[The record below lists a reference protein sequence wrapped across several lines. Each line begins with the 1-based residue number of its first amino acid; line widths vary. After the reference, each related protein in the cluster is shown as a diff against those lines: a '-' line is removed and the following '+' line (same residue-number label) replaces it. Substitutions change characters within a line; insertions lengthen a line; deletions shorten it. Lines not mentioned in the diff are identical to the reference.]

1 MPPLILFNNHSSSS
15 GQKNTTALLDGT
27 QEPGATA
34 DSQSDITSTVASQQH
49 QQQPQMISIREEHQD
64 SASMSAPGAP
74 MTAENGGVPDG
85 TLWTALYDYEAQG
98 EDELSLNRGQIVC
111 VLSMDSNISGDEGWW
126 TGKIGDKVGIFP
138 SNFVTNE
145 DPMLVNVPS
154 SIGEI
159 QPLEIAYEELDV
171 QEVIGVGGFC
181 KVHRGFYGHE
191 EVAVKAAR
199 QGPDEDIEITRENV
213 LQEAKLF
220 WALKHENIVALRG
233 VCLKPPKLC
242 LVMEYARGG
251 SLNRILAGRKIP
263 PHVLVNWAIQIACG
277 MNYLHNEAPLSIIHR
292 DLKSS
297 NVLIFEAIDGD
308 NLENKTLK
316 ITDFGLARE
325 LYNTTRMSAAGTYAW
340 MPPEVISRGTYS
352 KSSDVWSYGV
362 LLWEL
367 ITGETP
373 YKGFDSLSVAYGVAV
388 NTLAL
393 PIPKTCPEAWGKLMK
408 SCWENDPHKRPG
420 FMDILMKLEDIARS
434 GFTQTPQ
441 ESFHTM
447 QDGWKKE
454 IAEVLYELR
463 MKEKELRCKEAELR
477 RVQLQQREQAKD
489 LQLREQELMARE
501 LELIGRELIIA
512 QNTPVPR
519 KRKGRFKKLKL
530 LKREPAQ
537 ISLPIDFRHTITTIR
552 DKSRARTD
560 TPPGSPAISGLR
572 IVALPPD
579 GFKGKTWGPSTVH
592 QRERSHLLPSLHS
605 TEWKPSSHFSKSA
618 PNLDKSRIAFPQQ
631 PPGTQSAIAATTS
644 AMIAGNTIGYI
655 PQGIPISSTK
665 FQHYTI
671 ANNKNNNHTISNINI
686 SSLSNYS
693 GNNLINNNNHNKL
706 SNNSIRKSKKKSK
719 TSTAASSI
727 SPPRRGS
734 SNNNGN
740 NNSIQLA
747 KSQDVESLRNVANSS
762 AQIPFSYSFINSF
775 GGSCSSGGTL
785 FGNSVRHTHQL
796 SISSNN
802 DQIISSG
809 GGGVGS
815 SVPMTTYEDDDEIEK
830 PTGCFNLRRMAN
842 SQSSSTST
850 MKISNQTPPNGGQ
863 KKHSLDSKIP
873 SLIQTQRECSSTL
886 AVTNIDNVTYDRV
899 FYKAMQKSL
908 DEIFSTPCDISTISS
923 ANRHV
928 WNHSEKA
935 SSKSSGDL
943 TMYSFDSAIQQ
954 GPDETESAYRFQRN
968 GSGSQFPRHY
978 FFRQESNSLGD
989 KVAMISK
996 SSSSSSRSSSRS
1008 EVDQFS
1014 ESFNSSSC
1022 QQGTQV
1028 LNSEYS
1034 SSADVSRKSSVVT
1047 FQCTKTD
1054 ELNSSFKQDQDCFYK
1069 ESNNSF
1075 SFTTNYSDDA
1085 DENADDIGAQSSN
1098 TSDFILPNSMMASRK
1113 LKDIKPDT
1121 EGMKHNSSS
1130 HLHLNKQGK
1139 KKKTVLAG
1147 GKLKDFMNFFSFGT
1161 LGRNSK
1167 KKLAQTSGS
1176 AAYTLFKNNSELN
1189 GIEGEEVIV
1198 ANSSKT
1204 QEDDAEVIETI
1215 ETFKKEVVITNEN
1228 NKTTQD

>member
-572 IVALPPD
+572 IVARHNAKDEWCSPTAIPSIATNAKNSILSSNGCLWNRLTSNLPMPTLYSGDLVTKPKFSVIEVLVYNMAALLAGVAAGFDVRMTNISPIHPALQPQAILKEITALKPVVMDIKLTNVVDSDARFIHKTYHGPVGHSRASLSSMSFIPDVRNSRRSDSPQHYQNPSTITTTSGLGSNFTTNTSGMLSSSFTSHTQPPSPSPRRKISASSFTDNMDYLQDRNTSPLQMYFESRPQNPIYAPIAQRAGYLGSNYFPYQPEENLLYERDCKSYPESYDSPIRHNRLPSYHGYTYEQQTRTPPPRVPHMGITAAGHRRTPSNVSNSSYVSQSFSVDNNELQDLRYNSLSIHAEPPREVFKGSPGRNRIREYENLSFYSGSSPHRHTTGAVPASRLPHSVNSTPRRDLSPLVIQERPDSLSFEHSDGSLLFNSGKNNLRSSLKKYYRVQNTNGSTACTPNTQTPPD
-579 GFKGKTWGPSTVH
+579 
-592 QRERSHLLPSLHS
+592 SLTS
-605 TEWKPSSHFSKSA
+605 DDSSYMSA
-618 PNLDKSRIAFPQQ
+618 KE
-631 PPGTQSAIAATTS
+631 G
-644 AMIAGNTIGYI
+644 
-655 PQGIPISSTK
+655 
-665 FQHYTI
+665 
-671 ANNKNNNHTISNINI
+671 
-686 SSLSNYS
+686 
-693 GNNLINNNNHNKL
+693 
-706 SNNSIRKSKKKSK
+706 
-719 TSTAASSI
+719 
-727 SPPRRGS
+727 
-734 SNNNGN
+734 
-740 NNSIQLA
+740 
-747 KSQDVESLRNVANSS
+747 
-762 AQIPFSYSFINSF
+762 
-775 GGSCSSGGTL
+775 
-785 FGNSVRHTHQL
+785 
-796 SISSNN
+796 SISSQHSRVRFSPESFM
-802 DQIISSG
+802 DVTSPGAHDYTGIIG
-809 GGGVGS
+809 
-815 SVPMTTYEDDDEIEK
+815 
-830 PTGCFNLRRMAN
+830 
-842 SQSSSTST
+842 
-850 MKISNQTPPNGGQ
+850 
-863 KKHSLDSKIP
+863 
-873 SLIQTQRECSSTL
+873 
-886 AVTNIDNVTYDRV
+886 
-899 FYKAMQKSL
+899 
-908 DEIFSTPCDISTISS
+908 
-923 ANRHV
+923 
-928 WNHSEKA
+928 
-935 SSKSSGDL
+935 
-943 TMYSFDSAIQQ
+943 
-954 GPDETESAYRFQRN
+954 
-968 GSGSQFPRHY
+968 
-978 FFRQESNSLGD
+978 QESNTNANGINRRVSRSHIGD
-989 KVAMISK
+989 MIS
-996 SSSSSSRSSSRS
+996 
-1008 EVDQFS
+1008 
-1014 ESFNSSSC
+1014 
-1022 QQGTQV
+1022 
-1028 LNSEYS
+1028 
-1034 SSADVSRKSSVVT
+1034 
-1047 FQCTKTD
+1047 
-1054 ELNSSFKQDQDCFYK
+1054 
-1069 ESNNSF
+1069 
-1075 SFTTNYSDDA
+1075 
-1085 DENADDIGAQSSN
+1085 
-1098 TSDFILPNSMMASRK
+1098 
-1113 LKDIKPDT
+1113 
-1121 EGMKHNSSS
+1121 
-1130 HLHLNKQGK
+1130 
-1139 KKKTVLAG
+1139 
-1147 GKLKDFMNFFSFGT
+1147 
-1161 LGRNSK
+1161 
-1167 KKLAQTSGS
+1167 
-1176 AAYTLFKNNSELN
+1176 
-1189 GIEGEEVIV
+1189 
-1198 ANSSKT
+1198 
-1204 QEDDAEVIETI
+1204 
-1215 ETFKKEVVITNEN
+1215 
-1228 NKTTQD
+1228 

>member
-1 MPPLILFNNHSSSS
+1 MPPLILFNDHCSS
-15 GQKNTTALLDGT
+15 GQKNPTLLNGTQQRGATTA
-27 QEPGATA
+27 
-34 DSQSDITSTVASQQH
+34 SQSDITIVAPQIH
-49 QQQPQMISIREEHQD
+49 QQKMISIREELQD

-74 MTAENGGVPDG
+74 MTAENGAVPDG

-145 DPMLVNVPS
+145 DPMLINAPS

-297 NVLIFEAIDGD
+297 NVLIFEAIEGD

-340 MPPEVISRGTYS
+340 MPPEVIIRGIYS

-420 FMDILMKLEDIARS
+420 FKDILMKLEDIARS

-463 MKEKELRCKEAELR
+463 MKEKELRYKEAELL
-477 RVQLQQREQAKD
+477 RVQMQQLEQAKD

-501 LELIGRELIIA
+501 LELIGRELIVL
-512 QNTPVPR
+512 QNTPVP
-519 KRKGRFKKLKL
+519 KIRKGRFKKLKL

-572 IVALPPD
+572 IVARHNAKDEWCSPSALPPIAANTKHSILSPNSCLWNRLTSNLPMPTLYSGD
-579 GFKGKTWGPSTVH
+579 LVNKPKFSVIEVLVYNMAALLAGVAAGFDVRMTNISPIHPALQPQAILKEISALKPVVMDIKLTNVMDNDARYIHKTYHGPVGHSRASLSSMSFIPDMRHSRRSDSPQHYQNPSTI
-592 QRERSHLLPSLHS
+592 S
-605 TEWKPSSHFSKSA
+605 TTSGLGSNFTT
-618 PNLDKSRIAFPQQ
+618 N
-631 PPGTQSAIAATTS
+631 TS
-644 AMIAGNTIGYI
+644 AMLSSSFTSHTQPPSPSPRRKISASSFTDNMDYLRDRNTSPLQMYFETRPPNTIYTPIAQRAGYSGSNYFPYQPEENLLYERDCKSYPESYDSPI
-655 PQGIPISSTK
+655 RHNRLPSYHGYTYDQQTRTPPPRVPQMGITAAGHRRTPSNVSNSSYVSQSFSVDPHELQDLYRFNALGIQPEPSREVFKGSPNRNRIREYENLSFFSGSSPHRQTTGGAVPASGLPHSMSSTPRRDLSPLVIQERPDSLS
-665 FQHYTI
+665 FEHSDGGI
-671 ANNKNNNHTISNINI
+671 NGGKNNLR
-686 SSLSNYS
+686 SSL
-693 GNNLINNNNHNKL
+693 
-706 SNNSIRKSKKKSK
+706 KKYYRVQN
-719 TSTAASSI
+719 TNGSTACTPNNPTPPDSLTSDDSSYM
-727 SPPRRGS
+727 S
-734 SNNNGN
+734 
-740 NNSIQLA
+740 A
-747 KSQDVESLRNVANSS
+747 KE
-762 AQIPFSYSFINSF
+762 
-775 GGSCSSGGTL
+775 G
-785 FGNSVRHTHQL
+785 
-796 SISSNN
+796 SISSQHSRVRFSPESFM
-802 DQIISSG
+802 DVTSPGAHDYTGIIG
-809 GGGVGS
+809 Q
-815 SVPMTTYEDDDEIEK
+815 E
-830 PTGCFNLRRMAN
+830 
-842 SQSSSTST
+842 SST
-850 MKISNQTPPNGGQ
+850 N
-863 KKHSLDSKIP
+863 
-873 SLIQTQRECSSTL
+873 
-886 AVTNIDNVTYDRV
+886 
-899 FYKAMQKSL
+899 
-908 DEIFSTPCDISTISS
+908 
-923 ANRHV
+923 
-928 WNHSEKA
+928 
-935 SSKSSGDL
+935 
-943 TMYSFDSAIQQ
+943 
-954 GPDETESAYRFQRN
+954 
-968 GSGSQFPRHY
+968 
-978 FFRQESNSLGD
+978 
-989 KVAMISK
+989 
-996 SSSSSSRSSSRS
+996 
-1008 EVDQFS
+1008 
-1014 ESFNSSSC
+1014 
-1022 QQGTQV
+1022 
-1028 LNSEYS
+1028 
-1034 SSADVSRKSSVVT
+1034 
-1047 FQCTKTD
+1047 
-1054 ELNSSFKQDQDCFYK
+1054 
-1069 ESNNSF
+1069 
-1075 SFTTNYSDDA
+1075 
-1085 DENADDIGAQSSN
+1085 
-1098 TSDFILPNSMMASRK
+1098 
-1113 LKDIKPDT
+1113 
-1121 EGMKHNSSS
+1121 
-1130 HLHLNKQGK
+1130 
-1139 KKKTVLAG
+1139 
-1147 GKLKDFMNFFSFGT
+1147 
-1161 LGRNSK
+1161 
-1167 KKLAQTSGS
+1167 
-1176 AAYTLFKNNSELN
+1176 LN
-1189 GIEGEEVIV
+1189 GINRRVSRSHIGDMI
-1198 ANSSKT
+1198 S
-1204 QEDDAEVIETI
+1204 
-1215 ETFKKEVVITNEN
+1215 
-1228 NKTTQD
+1228 

>member
-519 KRKGRFKKLKL
+519 KRKGRFKKLKVSIFSIKIKKQIKPLCVFKL

-655 PQGIPISSTK
+655 PQGHNAKDEWCSPTAIPSIATNAKNSILSSNGCLWNRLTSNLPMPTLYSGDLVTKPKFSVIEVLVYNMAALLAGVAAGFDVRMTNISPIHPALQPQAILKEITALKPVVMDIKLTNVVDSDARFIHKTYHGPVGHSRASLSSMS
-665 FQHYTI
+665 FIPDVRNSRRSDSPQHYQNPSTI
-671 ANNKNNNHTISNINI
+671 TTTSGLGSNFTTNTSGMLSSSFTSHTQPPSPSPRRKISASSFTDNMDYLQDRNTSPLQMYFESRPQNPIYAPIAQRAGYLGSNYFPYQPEENLLYERDCKSYPESYDSPIRHNRLPSYHGYTYEQQTRTPPPRVPHMGITAAGHRRTPSNVSNSSYVSQSFSVDNNELQDLRYNSLSIHAEPPREVFKGSPGRNRIREYENLSFYSGSSPHRHTTGAVPASRLPHSVNSTPRRDLSPLVIQERPDSLSFEHSDGSLLFNSGKNNLR
-686 SSLSNYS
+686 SSL
-693 GNNLINNNNHNKL
+693 
-706 SNNSIRKSKKKSK
+706 KKYYRVQN
-719 TSTAASSI
+719 TNGSTACTPNTQTPPDSLTSDDSSYM
-727 SPPRRGS
+727 S
-734 SNNNGN
+734 
-740 NNSIQLA
+740 A
-747 KSQDVESLRNVANSS
+747 KE
-762 AQIPFSYSFINSF
+762 
-775 GGSCSSGGTL
+775 G
-785 FGNSVRHTHQL
+785 
-796 SISSNN
+796 SISSQHSRVRFSPESFM
-802 DQIISSG
+802 DVTSPGAHDYTGIIG
-809 GGGVGS
+809 
-815 SVPMTTYEDDDEIEK
+815 
-830 PTGCFNLRRMAN
+830 
-842 SQSSSTST
+842 
-850 MKISNQTPPNGGQ
+850 
-863 KKHSLDSKIP
+863 
-873 SLIQTQRECSSTL
+873 
-886 AVTNIDNVTYDRV
+886 
-899 FYKAMQKSL
+899 
-908 DEIFSTPCDISTISS
+908 
-923 ANRHV
+923 
-928 WNHSEKA
+928 
-935 SSKSSGDL
+935 
-943 TMYSFDSAIQQ
+943 
-954 GPDETESAYRFQRN
+954 
-968 GSGSQFPRHY
+968 
-978 FFRQESNSLGD
+978 QESNTNANGINRRVSRSHIGD
-989 KVAMISK
+989 MIS
-996 SSSSSSRSSSRS
+996 
-1008 EVDQFS
+1008 
-1014 ESFNSSSC
+1014 
-1022 QQGTQV
+1022 
-1028 LNSEYS
+1028 
-1034 SSADVSRKSSVVT
+1034 
-1047 FQCTKTD
+1047 
-1054 ELNSSFKQDQDCFYK
+1054 
-1069 ESNNSF
+1069 
-1075 SFTTNYSDDA
+1075 
-1085 DENADDIGAQSSN
+1085 
-1098 TSDFILPNSMMASRK
+1098 
-1113 LKDIKPDT
+1113 
-1121 EGMKHNSSS
+1121 
-1130 HLHLNKQGK
+1130 
-1139 KKKTVLAG
+1139 
-1147 GKLKDFMNFFSFGT
+1147 
-1161 LGRNSK
+1161 
-1167 KKLAQTSGS
+1167 
-1176 AAYTLFKNNSELN
+1176 
-1189 GIEGEEVIV
+1189 
-1198 ANSSKT
+1198 
-1204 QEDDAEVIETI
+1204 
-1215 ETFKKEVVITNEN
+1215 
-1228 NKTTQD
+1228 